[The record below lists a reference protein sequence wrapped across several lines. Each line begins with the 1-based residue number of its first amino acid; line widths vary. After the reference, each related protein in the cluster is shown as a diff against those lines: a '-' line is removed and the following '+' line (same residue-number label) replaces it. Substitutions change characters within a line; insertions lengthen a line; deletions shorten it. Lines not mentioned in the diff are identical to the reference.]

1 MILANAKVIEF
12 GAHARN
18 KLFVGADTLAKAV
31 RVTLGPCGRNVVIQK
46 LYEAPR
52 ITKDG
57 VTVAEEVVLKDAME
71 NMGAEMVREVAARTK
86 DETGDGTT
94 TATILAHAILRAGI
108 AAVSAGRNPM
118 ELKKGVDAAVLEV
131 DRILAGIAHKVETL
145 DGVAQVATVASNGDV
160 SIGQLVSE
168 AMSQVGLQG
177 VISVNEARSP
187 ATFLKI
193 AEGIQ
198 FARGYLSPH
207 FVNRTDNV
215 SVELVDPCIL
225 MFERSITQ
233 LPDIQSILEA
243 ILQAKKSLLI
253 VAENVEGSALAA
265 LIINKLR
272 GGLKVAAVRAPGFGD
287 RRRALLA
294 DMAVLTGG
302 IVIAADAGLSLKSA
316 TLDQLGKA
324 ERVIVTKDT
333 TTIIGGAGDKAM
345 IKARTAEI
353 ESEIRN
359 TESSD
364 EKTYLRERLAQLI
377 TSVAVINVGG
387 ATELEF
393 KERKDRI
400 EDALCSTRAA
410 LEGGMVAGGGT
421 ALAWAARKLTMDSE
435 SDDQRMGVEI
445 VRQALLEPMRQIASN
460 AGKDAD
466 EIVRRVAASG
476 GPRFGYDVRKDAFY
490 DLIEHGVIDPVKVVR
505 VALQNAASIA
515 GLMMTTEAV
524 IALDSN
530 EAPAAASSG
539 HHHPLT

>member
-1 MILANAKVIEF
+1 MANAKVIEF
-12 GAHARN
+12 GSHARD

-118 ELKKGVDAAVLEV
+118 ELKKGVDFAVIEV

-145 DGVAQVATVASNGDV
+145 DGVSQVATIASNGDV
-160 SIGQLVSE
+160 SIGELVCE
-168 AMSQVGLQG
+168 AMSKVGMQG

-193 AEGIQ
+193 VEGIQ
-198 FARGYLSPH
+198 FERGYLSPH
-207 FVNRTDNV
+207 FVNRTDNL
-215 SVELVDPCIL
+215 SVELEDPCIL
-225 MFERSITQ
+225 MFERTITD
-233 LPDIQSILEA
+233 LPEIQSILEA

-253 VAENVEGSALAA
+253 VAENIEGSALAA

-272 GGLKVAAVRAPGFGD
+272 GGLRVAAVRAPGFGD

-302 IVIAADAGLSLKSA
+302 IVITEDAGLTLKSA
-316 TLDQLGKA
+316 GIDLLGRA

-333 TTIIGGAGDKAM
+333 TTIIGGAGDKAT

-359 TESSD
+359 TESTD
-364 EKTYLRERLAQLI
+364 EKAYLRERLAKLI
-377 TSVAVINVGG
+377 TSVAVISVGG

-410 LEGGMVAGGGT
+410 LEAGMVAGGGT
-421 ALAWAARKLTMDSE
+421 ALAWAARKLQMDSE
-435 SDDQRMGVEI
+435 SDDQREGIEI
-445 VRQALLEPMRQIASN
+445 VLHALLEPLRQIAIN
-460 AGKDAD
+460 AGKNPE
-466 EIVRRVAASG
+466 EIVRRVAAVDD
-476 GPRFGYDVRKDAFY
+476 PRFGYDVRKDAFY
-490 DLIEHGVIDPVKVVR
+490 DLIENGVIDPVKVVR

-515 GLMMTTEAV
+515 GLMITTEAV

-530 EAPAAASSG
+530 EAPVSGSGG
-539 HHHPLT
+539 HHHPL

>member
-1 MILANAKVIEF
+1 LSNAKVIEF
-12 GAHARN
+12 GSHARD

-94 TATILAHAILRAGI
+94 TATILAHAILREGI
-108 AAVSAGRNPM
+108 AAVSTGRNPM
-118 ELKKGVDAAVLEV
+118 ELKKGVDFAVIEV

-145 DGVAQVATVASNGDV
+145 DGVSQVATIASNGDV
-160 SIGQLVSE
+160 SIGALVCE
-168 AMSQVGLQG
+168 AMSKVGMQG

-187 ATFLKI
+187 ATSLKI
-193 AEGIQ
+193 VEGIQ
-198 FARGYLSPH
+198 FERGYLSAH
-207 FVNRTDNV
+207 FVNRTDNL
-215 SVELVDPCIL
+215 SVELEDPCIL
-225 MFERSITQ
+225 MFERTISD
-233 LPDIQSILEA
+233 LPEIQSILEA

-253 VAENVEGSALAA
+253 VAENIEGSALAA

-272 GGLKVAAVRAPGFGD
+272 GGLRVAAVRAPGFGD
-287 RRRALLA
+287 RRKALLA

-302 IVIAADAGLSLKSA
+302 VVITEDAGLTLKSA
-316 TLDQLGKA
+316 SVDLLGRA

-333 TTIIGGAGDKAM
+333 TTIIGGAGDKAT

-359 TESSD
+359 TESAD
-364 EKTYLRERLAQLI
+364 EKTYLRERLAKLI

-410 LEGGMVAGGGT
+410 LESGTVAGGGT
-421 ALAWAARKLTMDSE
+421 ALAWAARKLEMDSE
-435 SDDQRMGVEI
+435 SDDQRKGIEI
-445 VRQALLEPMRQIASN
+445 VLHSLLEPLRQIAIN
-460 AGKDAD
+460 AGKNPE
-466 EIVRRVAASG
+466 EIVRRVAEVDD
-476 GPRFGYDVRKDAFY
+476 PRFGYDARKDAFY
-490 DLIEHGVIDPVKVVR
+490 DLVENGVIDPVKVVR

-530 EAPAAASSG
+530 EAPAAGSGG
-539 HHHPLT
+539 HHHPL

>member
-1 MILANAKVIEF
+1 LANAKVIEF
-12 GAHARN
+12 GSHARD

-118 ELKKGVDAAVLEV
+118 ELKKGVDFAVIEV

-145 DGVAQVATVASNGDV
+145 DGVSQVATIASNGDV
-160 SIGQLVSE
+160 SIGELVCE
-168 AMSQVGLQG
+168 AMSKVGMQG

-193 AEGIQ
+193 VEGIQ
-198 FARGYLSPH
+198 FERGYLSPH
-207 FVNRTDNV
+207 FVNRTDNL
-215 SVELVDPCIL
+215 SVELEDPCIL
-225 MFERSITQ
+225 MFERTITD
-233 LPDIQSILEA
+233 LPEIQSILEA

-253 VAENVEGSALAA
+253 VAENIEGSALAA

-272 GGLKVAAVRAPGFGD
+272 GGLRVAAVRAPGFGD

-302 IVIAADAGLSLKSA
+302 IVITEDAGLTLKSA
-316 TLDQLGKA
+316 GIDLLGRA

-333 TTIIGGAGDKAM
+333 TTIIGGAGDKAT

-359 TESSD
+359 TESTD
-364 EKTYLRERLAQLI
+364 EKAYLRERLAKLI
-377 TSVAVINVGG
+377 TSVAVISVGG

-410 LEGGMVAGGGT
+410 LEAGMVAGGGT
-421 ALAWAARKLTMDSE
+421 ALAWAARKLQMDSE
-435 SDDQRMGVEI
+435 SDDQREGIEI
-445 VRQALLEPMRQIASN
+445 VLHALLEPLRQIAIN
-460 AGKDAD
+460 AGKNPE
-466 EIVRRVAASG
+466 EIVRRVAAVDD
-476 GPRFGYDVRKDAFY
+476 PRFGYDVRKDAFY
-490 DLIEHGVIDPVKVVR
+490 DLIENGVIDPVKVVR

-515 GLMMTTEAV
+515 GLMITTEAV

-530 EAPAAASSG
+530 EAPVSGSGG
-539 HHHPLT
+539 HHHPL

>member
-1 MILANAKVIEF
+1 LANAKVIEF
-12 GAHARN
+12 GSHARD

-118 ELKKGVDAAVLEV
+118 ELKKGVDLAVIEV

-145 DGVAQVATVASNGDV
+145 DGVSQVATIASNGDV
-160 SIGQLVSE
+160 SIGELVCE
-168 AMSQVGLQG
+168 AMSKVGMQG

-193 AEGIQ
+193 VEGIQ
-198 FARGYLSPH
+198 FERGYLSPH
-207 FVNRTDNV
+207 FVNRTDNL
-215 SVELVDPCIL
+215 SVELEDPCIL
-225 MFERSITQ
+225 MFERTITD
-233 LPDIQSILEA
+233 LPEIQSLLEA

-253 VAENVEGSALAA
+253 VAENIEGSALAA

-272 GGLKVAAVRAPGFGD
+272 GGLRVAAVRAPGFGD

-302 IVIAADAGLSLKSA
+302 IVITEDAGLTLKSA
-316 TLDQLGKA
+316 GIDLLGRA

-333 TTIIGGAGDKAM
+333 TTIIGGAGDKAT

-359 TESSD
+359 TESTD
-364 EKTYLRERLAQLI
+364 EKAYLRERLAKLI
-377 TSVAVINVGG
+377 TSVAVISVGG

-410 LEGGMVAGGGT
+410 LEAGMVAGGGT
-421 ALAWAARKLTMDSE
+421 ALAWAARKLQMDSE
-435 SDDQRMGVEI
+435 SDDQREGVEI
-445 VRQALLEPMRQIASN
+445 VLHSLLEPLRQIAIN
-460 AGKDAD
+460 AGKNPE
-466 EIVRRVAASG
+466 EIVRRVAEVDD
-476 GPRFGYDVRKDAFY
+476 PRFGYDVRKDAFY

-515 GLMMTTEAV
+515 GLMITTEAV

-530 EAPAAASSG
+530 EAPAIGSAG
-539 HHHPLT
+539 HRHPL